1 MSIPVSPAE
10 LPEVL
15 ARFGSA
21 SLISHAAPHVKV
33 HTVDPVVEGE
43 DLVVEPVRESL
54 RANLAA
60 DPHVTLVWQPL
71 VRHGWTL
78 IVDGVG
84 RIDGD
89 RLWGSLMDLAQIG
102 ATKKGGVCRLALTEL
117 DGKGRDLVVGWA
129 RMAGLS
135 VTVDQIGNGPLG
147 IAVLGDHGA
156 EHPNRVDT
164 FLGVFLNRPRGN
176 SDTA

>member
-84 RIDGD
+84 RIDQA
-89 RLWGSLMDLAQIG
+89 LLASWLPETRDVDAYFLG
-102 ATKKGGVCRLALTEL
+102 PKPFMAVVRRGLLALGVPEQQTRFEFF
-117 DGKGRDLVVGWA
+117 
-129 RMAGLS
+129 
-135 VTVDQIGNGPLG
+135 GPA
-147 IAVLGDHGA
+147 AVL
-156 EHPNRVDT
+156 
-164 FLGVFLNRPRGN
+164 
-176 SDTA
+176 S

>member
-54 RANLAA
+54 RASLAA

-89 RLWGSLMDLAQIG
+89 RL
-102 ATKKGGVCRLALTEL
+102 R
-117 DGKGRDLVVGWA
+117 
-129 RMAGLS
+129 
-135 VTVDQIGNGPLG
+135 
-147 IAVLGDHGA
+147 IAVESGILH
-156 EHPNRVDT
+156 
-164 FLGVFLNRPRGN
+164 RPRAH
-176 SDTA
+176 SDGPAWAHHHSD